1 SYFRDSVSVQL
12 GVVEQLITVTTW
24 AFDPMMANQ
33 MAVAL
38 VELSE
43 EFINNLNSRAERDIV
58 KFAER
63 ELESAR
69 DLVRNT
75 QLAVARWRNTLQEL
89 DPTATAASQQLLL
102 SEMGKELVELRT
114 QMIRLENQGITGPR
128 LQDLRSQADALEE
141 QMRRE
146 RLSMFEGRSSPVERM
161 AEYERLVVEQDIAAK
176 QYDGAYR
183 ALAAARQDAARQTKY
198 LVVTSSPTV
207 PQSHS
212 FPRLTT
218 HVPLT
223 FCVTFVIFLI
233 VRFLMVL
240 SRDYRAVR

>member
-1 SYFRDSVSVQL
+1 MR
-12 GVVEQLITVTTW
+12 TR
-24 AFDPMMANQ
+24 MM
-33 MAVAL
+33 
-38 VELSE
+38 
-43 EFINNLNSRAERDIV
+43 R
-58 KFAER
+58 
-63 ELESAR
+63 
-69 DLVRNT
+69 
-75 QLAVARWRNTLQEL
+75 LQ
-89 DPTATAASQQLLL
+89 
-102 SEMGKELVELRT
+102 
-114 QMIRLENQGITGPR
+114 NQGIGGPR
-128 LQDLRSQADALEE
+128 LQDLRSQAVALEE

-146 RLSMFEGRSSPVERM
+146 RLGMFEGRSGTVERM

-176 QYDGAYR
+176 QYDAAYK
-183 ALAAARQDAARQTKY
+183 ALAVARQDAARQTKY

-223 FCVTFVIFLI
+223 FCVAFVVFLI